1 MVDKELRII
10 TSRLAESLN
19 PEKIYLFGSFAR
31 NEENN
36 ESDYDIY
43 IMLRDDDDGIK
54 GAYLKAYKSVRGY
67 RTRPIDFIIGTV
79 SGFENRKKLPLI
91 ERTIAN
97 EGVLLYD
104 RSGYSSK

>member
-1 MVDKELRII
+1 MINEELRNI
-10 TSRLAESLN
+10 TMRLAESLH

-31 NEENN
+31 NEETE

-43 IMLRDDDDGIK
+43 IVLSDDDTTVK
-54 GAYLKAYKSVRGY
+54 TAYLRAYRSVRGY
-67 RTRPIDFIIGTV
+67 RTRPIDFIIGTA
-79 SGFENRKKLPLI
+79 SGFENRKRLPVI

-104 RSGYSSK
+104 RNN

>member
-54 GAYLKAYKSVRGY
+54 GA
-67 RTRPIDFIIGTV
+67 
-79 SGFENRKKLPLI
+79 
-91 ERTIAN
+91 
-97 EGVLLYD
+97 
-104 RSGYSSK
+104 